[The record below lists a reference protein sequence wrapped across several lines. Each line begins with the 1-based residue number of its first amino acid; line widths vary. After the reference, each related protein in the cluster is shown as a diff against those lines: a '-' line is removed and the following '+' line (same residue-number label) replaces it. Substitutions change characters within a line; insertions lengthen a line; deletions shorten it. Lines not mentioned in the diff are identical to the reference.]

1 MTKKRSRI
9 LGIAMLV
16 IAVIFF
22 IVALTHPEM
31 SFTWDISL
39 TYLLY
44 GAYFIVMV
52 IFLIAPFRKE

>member
-31 SFTWDISL
+31 SFTLDILL